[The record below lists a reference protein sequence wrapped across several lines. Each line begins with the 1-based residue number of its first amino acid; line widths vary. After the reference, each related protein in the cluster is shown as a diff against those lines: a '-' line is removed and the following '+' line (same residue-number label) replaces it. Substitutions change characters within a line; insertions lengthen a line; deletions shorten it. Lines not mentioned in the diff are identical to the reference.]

1 MTQTNHKMKLRSVL
15 VGWALAL
22 LILLLPVFVFKSQ
35 YLLYISSLT
44 CIYMIVAC
52 GLNIVLGYAG
62 QISLAQAGFLGIGAY
77 VCALLGPTLSFWV
90 ALPLAGLIC
99 FVIGLGLGFP
109 SLRVKTHFLAMVTLG
124 FTVIVYLILVN
135 EEKWTGG
142 PFGVFNIPRPKI
154 GQLSFSSPANYHI
167 IVALVTFLLLLLAFW
182 GLNSQWG
189 RAFKAIRENE
199 ARAEMLGVSLR
210 NYKLMAFAI
219 GSGFA
224 GIGGALIAP
233 LFGYIDPTMFALGF
247 SFQFLLMVVV
257 GGVGRFEGP
266 LLGAMIVAILPEALR
281 VTDKFFPVIFA
292 LAAILIMVFM
302 PKGSVSAVDW
312 AYKKITG
319 KEEPHLTK

>member
-1 MTQTNHKMKLRSVL
+1 MDKVNPKRRWQNVTI
-15 VGWALAL
+15 GWACMFVLFL
-22 LILLLPVFVFKSQ
+22 MPVLIFKSQ
-35 YLLYISSLT
+35 YLLYLSSLT

-52 GLNIVLGYAG
+52 GLNIILGYAG

-77 VCALLGPTLSFWV
+77 VGALLGPILSFWV
-90 ALPLAGLIC
+90 AVPLAGLIT

-135 EEKWTGG
+135 EQKWTGG
-142 PFGVFNIPRPKI
+142 PFGIFNIARPKI
-154 GQLSFSSPANYHI
+154 GPLSFASPAGYHV
-167 IVALVTFLLLLLAFW
+167 IVALVTFVLLLLAFW
-182 GLNSQWG
+182 ALNSQWG

-199 ARAEMLGVSLR
+199 GRAEMLGVNLR

-224 GIGGALIAP
+224 GIAGGLIGP

-266 LLGAMIVAILPEALR
+266 LLGAMIVAVLPEALR
-281 VTDKFFPVIFA
+281 VTEKLYPIIFA
-292 LAAILIMVFM
+292 LAAMLIMVFM
-302 PKGSVSAVDW
+302 PKGSVSFIDW
-312 AYKKITG
+312 VYKKLTG
-319 KEEPHLTK
+319 KEEPQLTK

>member
-1 MTQTNHKMKLRSVL
+1 MTQADRKMRLRSL
-15 VGWALAL
+15 LIGWALAL
-22 LILLLPVFVFKSQ
+22 LLLLLPVLVFKSQ
-35 YLLYISSLT
+35 YLLYLSSLT
-44 CIYMIVAC
+44 CIYTIVAC

-77 VCALLGPTLSFWV
+77 VCALLGPTVSFWV

-99 FVIGLGLGFP
+99 FMIGLGLGFP

-154 GQLSFSSPANYHI
+154 GSLSFSTPGSYHI
-167 IVALVTFLLLLLAFW
+167 IVAVITFILLLLAFW

-199 ARAEMLGVSLR
+199 GRAEMLGVNLR

-219 GSGFA
+219 GSAFA

-257 GGVGRFEGP
+257 GGTGRFEGP
-266 LLGAMIVAILPEALR
+266 LLGAMIVALLPEGLR
-281 VTDKFFPVIFA
+281 VTEKFYPIIFA

-312 AYKKITG
+312 IYKKLTG

>member
-1 MTQTNHKMKLRSVL
+1 MDKVNRKVKLKSVL
-15 VGWALAL
+15 MGWIVALVV
-22 LILLLPVFVFKSQ
+22 LLLPVLIFKSQ
-35 YLLYISSLT
+35 YLLYLSSLT
-44 CIYMIVAC
+44 CIYMICAC
-52 GLNIVLGYAG
+52 GLNIILGYAG

-77 VCALLGPTLSFWV
+77 TVALLGPAVSFWV

-135 EEKWTGG
+135 EQQWTGG
-142 PFGVFNIPRPKI
+142 PFGLFNIPRPRI
-154 GQLSFSSPANYHI
+154 GPLAFASPAGYHV
-167 IVALVTFLLLLLAFW
+167 IVALVTFILLLLAFW
-182 GLNSQWG
+182 ALNSQWG

-199 ARAEMLGVSLR
+199 GRAEMLGVNIR

-224 GIGGALIAP
+224 GIAGGLISP

-257 GGVGRFEGP
+257 GGIGRFEGP
-266 LLGAMIVAILPEALR
+266 LLGAIIVAILPEALR
-281 VTDKFFPVIFA
+281 VTEKLYPIIFA

-302 PKGSVSAVDW
+302 PKGSVSFIDW
-312 AYKKITG
+312 IYRKLTG
-319 KEEPHLTK
+319 KEEVQLTK

>member
-1 MTQTNHKMKLRSVL
+1 MTQSNQRLTLRNAL
-15 VGWALAL
+15 IGWGCALAL
-22 LILLLPVFVFKSQ
+22 LLLPVLIFKSQ
-35 YLLYISSLT
+35 YLLYLASLT

-62 QISLAQAGFLGIGAY
+62 QISLAQGGFLGIGAY
-77 VCALLGPTLSFWV
+77 ICALLGPTLSFWV
-90 ALPLAGLIC
+90 ALPLAGLVC
-99 FVIGLGLGFP
+99 FAIGWVLGFP

-124 FTVIVYLILVN
+124 FSVIVYLILVN

-142 PFGVFNIPRPKI
+142 PYGVFNIRRPTI
-154 GQLSFSSPANYHI
+154 GSLSFVSAASYHV
-167 IVALVTFLLLLLAFW
+167 IVALVTFLFLLLAFW
-182 GLNSQWG
+182 ALNSQWG

-199 ARAEMLGVSLR
+199 GRAEMLGVNLR
-210 NYKLMAFAI
+210 TYKLMAFAI
-219 GSGFA
+219 GSAFA

-257 GGVGRFEGP
+257 GGTGRFEGP
-266 LLGAMIVAILPEALR
+266 LLGAMIVALLPEGLR
-281 VTDKFFPVIFA
+281 VTEKFFPIIFA
-292 LAAILIMVFM
+292 LSAILIMVFM

-312 AYKKITG
+312 VYKRLTG

>member
-1 MTQTNHKMKLRSVL
+1 MRRVDHKMRLQSVL
-15 VGWALAL
+15 IGWALAL
-22 LILLLPVFVFKSQ
+22 LILLLPVLIFRSQ
-35 YLLYISSLT
+35 YFLYLSSLT

-77 VCALLGPTLSFWV
+77 VCALLSPSVSFWV
-90 ALPLAGLIC
+90 ALPLAGLVC

-142 PFGVFNIPRPKI
+142 PFGVFNIARPRI
-154 GQLSFSSPANYHI
+154 GALSFASPSRYHI
-167 IVALVTFLLLLLAFW
+167 VVALVTFVLLLLAFW
-182 GLNSQWG
+182 ALNSPWG

-199 ARAEMLGVSLR
+199 GRAEMLGVNLR

-219 GSGFA
+219 GSAFA

-257 GGVGRFEGP
+257 GGTGRFEGP
-266 LLGAMIVAILPEALR
+266 LLGAMIVALLPEGLR
-281 VTDKFFPVIFA
+281 VTEKFFPVIFA

-302 PKGSVSAVDW
+302 PKGCVSAVDW
-312 AYKKITG
+312 TYKRLTG
-319 KEEPHLTK
+319 REEPHLTK

>member
-1 MTQTNHKMKLRSVL
+1 MTQGNRKVTLRNV
-15 VGWALAL
+15 VIGWGCAL
-22 LILLLPVFVFKSQ
+22 LLLLLPVLVFQSQ
-35 YLLYISSLT
+35 YLLYLASLT

-62 QISLAQAGFLGIGAY
+62 QISLAQGGFLGIGAY
-77 VCALLGPTLSFWV
+77 ICALLGPTLSFWV
-90 ALPLAGLIC
+90 ALPLAGLVC
-99 FVIGLGLGFP
+99 FAIGWVLGFP

-124 FTVIVYLILVN
+124 FSVIVYLILVN

-154 GQLSFSSPANYHI
+154 GPLSFGSPANYHI
-167 IVALVTFLLLLLAFW
+167 VVAFVTFTLLLLAFW

-199 ARAEMLGVSLR
+199 GRAEMLGVNLR

-219 GSGFA
+219 GSAFA

-257 GGVGRFEGP
+257 GGTGRFEGP
-266 LLGAMIVAILPEALR
+266 VLGAMIMALLPEFLR
-281 VTDKFFPVIFA
+281 VTEKFFPILFA
-292 LAAILIMVFM
+292 LAAVLIMVFM

-312 AYKKITG
+312 AYKKLTG